1 MSTHPL
7 SHTNPILQVDDKGV
21 AWITFDDPER
31 KVNVLNKQ
39 VLTRLSEHLVELR
52 NLALQSRVHVVVLWS
67 AKSGFV
73 AGADLAVIEAI
84 EDPAEGAE
92 GARFGQRIFRSL
104 REVGVPTVAAVHGIC
119 LGGGVEIALACSHRV
134 ASDSPSTK
142 MGLPEVL
149 LGILPAWGGTTRL
162 PRLIG
167 VRRALDLLL
176 SGRQVS
182 SSAARRMGLVDEVV
196 PADLFREKVAAFA
209 AEAAANSAEKRGA
222 RRPFLKRLMD
232 DTLPGRRWGLSIANR
247 VVLFM
252 AKKRVMAQT
261 GGHYP
266 APLKILEVV
275 GRSANKPLAK
285 AFEFEAKAAGELV
298 ATSVSKNLIHVF
310 HLREEARKQ
319 TGVDDETVEPGRVE
333 YLAVLGAGVMGG
345 GIAQLAAY
353 RGVHVR
359 MKDIRHDAVTSGLQ
373 HARKLFTGLVKRRKL
388 QRREADQRMTLISGG
403 LGYDGFLRQDLVV
416 EAVVEKLDIKR
427 IVLRETEDVVR
438 KGCILATNTSSLS
451 VNEMASALARP
462 ENFVGMHFFNPV
474 HRMPLVE
481 VVRGARTSDYAVAT
495 TYALALALGKV
506 PVVTNDGPGFLVNR
520 ILGPY
525 LNEAG
530 FLLADGASVE
540 AIDSAAKKFGMPMGP
555 LRLLDEVGVD
565 ISRHAGQSLHEAL
578 GDRLSPSPPLVA
590 LADSGRLGKKGGL
603 GFYRY
608 ESGKEKGP
616 DPEIYAV
623 LSRSVPPARVALE
636 EREIRGRLVLAMVN
650 EAARALEA
658 GIVQRA
664 SDVDL
669 AMIMGTGFPPFRG
682 GLLRFADTIH
692 NRTILSRLKELE
704 ERHGARFAP
713 ADLIHRLARENRG
726 FYESFPG

>member
-1 MSTHPL
+1 MPP
-7 SHTNPILQVDDKGV
+7 TNPTLQVDGKGV

-31 KVNVLNKQ
+31 KVNVLSEQ
-39 VLTRLSEHLVELR
+39 VLTRLGELLGEVR
-52 NLALQSRVHVVVLWS
+52 DLASRAEVRVAVLWS
-67 AKSGFV
+67 AKSGFI
-73 AGADLAVIEAI
+73 AGADVTAIEAV
-84 EDPAEGAE
+84 EDPVEGAE
-92 GARFGQRIFRSL
+92 GSRFGQRILGSL
-104 REVGVPTVAAVHGIC
+104 NSLGVPAVAAIHGTC
-119 LGGGVEIALACSHRV
+119 LGGGVEMSLACDHRI

-162 PRLIG
+162 PRLVG
-167 VRRALDLLL
+167 VQASLDLLL

-182 SSAARRMGLVDEVV
+182 SSTARRIGLVDDVV

-209 AEAAANSAEKRGA
+209 TAVGKSGRKRGA
-222 RRPFLKRLMD
+222 RRSLLRRLMD
-232 DTLPGRRWGLSIANR
+232 GTLPGRRLI
-247 VVLFM
+247 LFM

-275 GRSANKPLAK
+275 RRSASKSLEK
-285 AFEFEAKAAGELV
+285 ALEIEAKAAGELV
-298 ATSVSKNLIHVF
+298 TSSVCKNLIHVF
-310 HLREEARKQ
+310 HLREEARKG
-319 TGVDDETVEPGRVE
+319 TGVDDETVESGRVE

-345 GIAQLAAY
+345 GIGQLAAY

-359 MKDIRHDAVTSGLQ
+359 MKDIRHDAVASGLE

-388 QRREADQRMTLISGG
+388 RRREADQRMTLISGS
-403 LGYDGFLRQDLVV
+403 LGYEGFMRQDLVI
-416 EAVVEKLDIKR
+416 EAVVEKMDIKR
-427 IVLRETEDVVR
+427 IVLRETEDAVR
-438 KGCILATNTSSLS
+438 RDCVLATNTSSLS

-481 VVRGARTSDYAVAT
+481 VVRGTRSSDHAVAV
-495 TYALALALGKV
+495 TYGLALKLGKV

-525 LNEAG
+525 MNEAG
-530 FLLADGASVE
+530 FILTDGASVE
-540 AIDSAAKKFGMPMGP
+540 AIDDAAKNFGMPMGP
-555 LRLLDEVGVD
+555 LRLVDEVGID

-590 LADSGRLGKKGGL
+590 LAESGRLGKKGGI

-623 LSRSVPPARVALE
+623 LSQTVPPVRVDLE
-636 EREIRGRLVLAMVN
+636 EYEIRGRLVLAMVN
-650 EAARALEA
+650 EAAR
-658 GIVQRA
+658 
-664 SDVDL
+664 
-669 AMIMGTGFPPFRG
+669 
-682 GLLRFADTIH
+682 
-692 NRTILSRLKELE
+692 
-704 ERHGARFAP
+704 
-713 ADLIHRLARENRG
+713 
-726 FYESFPG
+726 

>member
-1 MSTHPL
+1 MSTKP
-7 SHTNPILQVDDKGV
+7 SPDANPTLYVDEKGV

-31 KVNVLNKQ
+31 KANVLSEQ
-39 VLTRLSEHLVELR
+39 VLTRFGERLDEVR
-52 NLALQSRVHVVVLWS
+52 NLVRQSRVHVVVLWS
-67 AKSGFV
+67 EKSGFI
-73 AGADLAVIEAI
+73 AGADLAEIEGL
-84 EDPAEGAE
+84 EDPAKGAE
-92 GARFGQRIFRSL
+92 GARFGQGIFRSL
-104 REVGVPTVAAVHGIC
+104 KEVGVPTVAAVHGIC
-119 LGGGVEIALACSHRV
+119 LGGGVEMALACSHRM
-134 ASDSPSTK
+134 ASDAPSTK

-149 LGILPAWGGTTRL
+149 LGILPGWGGTTRL

-167 VRRALDLLL
+167 VEDALDLML

-182 SSAARRMGLVDEVV
+182 ASTARRMGLVDEVV

-209 AEAAANSAEKRGA
+209 SEVASTKKPRA
-222 RRPFLKRLMD
+222 RRPLLKRLKD
-232 DTLPGRRWGLSIANR
+232 GTAPGRRL
-247 VVLFM
+247 VLFF
-252 AKKRVMAQT
+252 ARKQVMRLT

-266 APLKILEVV
+266 APLKVLEVV
-275 GRSANKPLAK
+275 GGSVKKPLEK
-285 AFEFEAKAAGELV
+285 ALEIEAKAAGELV
-298 ATSVSKNLIHVF
+298 ATTVSKNLIHVF
-310 HLREEARKQ
+310 HLREEARKG

-345 GIAQLAAY
+345 GIAQLAAF
-353 RGVHVR
+353 RGIRVR
-359 MKDIRHDAVTSGLQ
+359 MKDIRHDAVASGLQ
-373 HARKLFTGLVKRRKL
+373 HAGELFAGLVKRRKL
-388 QRREADQRMTLISGG
+388 HRREADQRMTLISGG
-403 LGYDGFLRQDLVV
+403 LGYDGFKRQDLVV
-416 EAVVEKLDIKR
+416 EAVVENMDIKR
-427 IVLRETEDVVR
+427 IVLRETEDAVR
-438 KGCILATNTSSLS
+438 RGCVLATNTSSLS
-451 VNEMASALARP
+451 VDEMASALARP

-481 VVRGARTSDYAVAT
+481 VVRGTRSSDQAVST
-495 TYALALALGKV
+495 TYALALTLGKV
-506 PVVTNDGPGFLVNR
+506 PVVTSDGPGFVVNR

-525 LNEAG
+525 MNEAG

-540 AIDSAAKKFGMPMGP
+540 AVDHAAKKFGMPMGP
-555 LRLLDEVGVD
+555 LRLVDEVGID

-578 GDRLSPSPPLVA
+578 GDRLTPSPPLVA

-608 ESGKEKGP
+608 EGGKEKGV

-623 LSRSVPPARVALE
+623 LSTAVPEVRTTLE

-650 EAARALEA
+650 EAARVLDE

-692 NRTILSRLKELE
+692 TRTILSRLNEFE
-704 ERHGARFAP
+704 ERYGARFTP
-713 ADLIHRLARENRG
+713 ADLIRRLAGENRG

>member
-1 MSTHPL
+1 MT
-7 SHTNPILQVDDKGV
+7 TNPPPHPTPTLHVDEKGV

-31 KVNVLNKQ
+31 KVNVLSEE
-39 VLTRLSEHLVELR
+39 VLTRFDEHLTEVR
-52 NLALQSRVHVVVLWS
+52 KLAHQGRVSVVVLCS
-67 AKSGFV
+67 AKSGFI
-73 AGADLAVIEAI
+73 AGADVAAIESL

-92 GARFGQRIFRSL
+92 GSRFGQRIFGAL
-104 REVGVPTVAAVHGIC
+104 DDLGVPTVAAIHGIC
-119 LGGGVEIALACSHRV
+119 LGGGVEISLACSHRV
-134 ASDSPSTK
+134 ASDSPATK

-162 PRLIG
+162 PRLVGIQT
-167 VRRALDLLL
+167 ALDLML

-182 SSAARRMGLVDEVV
+182 SSTALRMGLVDEVV
-196 PADLFREKVAAFA
+196 PADLFREKVATFA
-209 AEAAANSAEKRGA
+209 AAAAATRTKKSRSRHPA
-222 RRPFLKRLMD
+222 LKRLMD
-232 DTLPGRRWGLSIANR
+232 GTALGRR
-247 VVLFM
+247 VVLSL

-275 GRSANKPLAK
+275 GRSVGKPLLK
-285 AFEFEAKAAGELV
+285 ALEIEARAAGELV
-298 ATSVSKNLIHVF
+298 ASSVCKNLIHVF
-310 HLREEARKQ
+310 HLREEARKG
-319 TGVDDETVEPGRVE
+319 TGVADESVEPGDVE

-353 RGVHVR
+353 RGIHVR
-359 MKDIRHDAVTSGLQ
+359 MKDIRHDAVVSGLQ
-373 HARKLFTGLVKRRKL
+373 HAGKLFAGLVTRRKL
-388 QRREADQRMTLISGG
+388 RRREADQRMTLISGG
-403 LGYDGFLRQDLVV
+403 LGYEGFARQDLVI
-416 EAVVEKLDIKR
+416 EAVVEKMDIKR
-427 IVLRETEDVVR
+427 IVLRETENAVR
-438 KGCILATNTSSLS
+438 RGCVLATNTSSLS
-451 VNEMASALARP
+451 VDEMASGLARP

-481 VVRGARTSDYAVAT
+481 VVRGARSSDHAVAT

-525 LNEAG
+525 MNEAG
-530 FLLADGASVE
+530 FLLADGARVE
-540 AIDSAAKKFGMPMGP
+540 DVDRAAKKFGMPMGP
-555 LRLLDEVGVD
+555 LRLVDEVGID

-578 GDRLSPSPPLVA
+578 GDRLSPSSPLVA

-608 ESGKEKGP
+608 ENGKEKGP
-616 DPEIYAV
+616 DPEIYNV
-623 LSRSVPPARVALE
+623 LSPSVPAVRVTLE
-636 EREIRGRLVLAMVN
+636 EREIRGRLVLAMIN
-650 EAARALEA
+650 EAARALED

-664 SDVDL
+664 RDVDL

-692 NRTILSRLKELE
+692 VRTILSRLTEFE
-704 ERHGARFAP
+704 GRYGARFAP
-713 ADLIHRLARENRG
+713 APLIRRLAQENCG
-726 FYESFPG
+726 FYDSFPG

>member
-1 MSTHPL
+1 MTTNHPQHPTPTL
-7 SHTNPILQVDDKGV
+7 DVDEKGI
-21 AWITFDDPER
+21 AWITFDDPDR
-31 KVNVLNKQ
+31 KVNVLSEQ
-39 VLTRLSEHLVELR
+39 VLTRFREHLVEVR
-52 NLALQSRVHVVVLWS
+52 NLAPRGRVRVVVLWS
-67 AKSGFV
+67 AKSGFI
-73 AGADLAVIEAI
+73 AGADIAAIEAL
-84 EDPAEGAE
+84 EDPVQGAE
-92 GARFGQRIFRSL
+92 GARFGQRVFSSL
-104 REVGVPTVAAVHGIC
+104 NDLGVPTVAAIHGIC
-119 LGGGVEIALACSHRV
+119 LGGGVEMSLACSHRI
-134 ASDSPSTK
+134 ASDSPATK

-162 PRLIG
+162 PRLVG
-167 VRRALDLLL
+167 AEAALDLML

-182 SSAARRMGLVDEVV
+182 SSSARRMGLVDKVV
-196 PADLFREKVAAFA
+196 PADLFREEVAAFA
-209 AEAAANSAEKRGA
+209 ADVAADPTRKSPT
-222 RRPFLKRLMD
+222 RRPKRRPPLKRLTD
-232 DTLPGRRWGLSIANR
+232 GTALGRWLVRSI
-247 VVLFM
+247 
-252 AKKRVMAQT
+252 AKKRVMGRT

-275 GRSANKPLAK
+275 GRSANKPLEK
-285 AFEFEAKAAGELV
+285 ALEIEAKAAGELV
-298 ATSVSKNLIHVF
+298 ASSVSKNLIHVF
-310 HLREEARKQ
+310 QLREEARKG
-319 TGVDDETVEPGRVE
+319 TGVDDETVEPRRVE

-353 RGVHVR
+353 RGIHVR
-359 MKDIRHDAVTSGLQ
+359 MKDIHHDAVASGLQ
-373 HARKLFTGLVKRRKL
+373 HAQKLFAGLVKRRRL
-388 QRREADQRMTLISGG
+388 RRRDADQRMTLISGG
-403 LGYDGFLRQDLVV
+403 LGYEGFARQDLVV
-416 EAVVEKLDIKR
+416 EAVVEKMDIKR
-427 IVLRETEDVVR
+427 IVLRETEDAVGRECV
-438 KGCILATNTSSLS
+438 LATNTSSLS
-451 VNEMASALARP
+451 VDQMASALARP

-481 VVRGARTSDYAVAT
+481 VVRGVRSSDHALAT
-495 TYALALALGKV
+495 TYALVLALGKV

-525 LNEAG
+525 MNEAG

-540 AIDSAAKKFGMPMGP
+540 AVDGAVKRFGMPMGP
-555 LRLLDEVGVD
+555 LRLVDEVGID

-590 LADSGRLGKKGGL
+590 LAESGRLGKKAGL

-608 ESGKEKGP
+608 EDGKEEV

-623 LSRSVPPARVALE
+623 LSRAVPAVRTILD

-650 EAARALEA
+650 EAARALEE
-658 GIVQRA
+658 GIVRRA

-692 NRTILSRLKELE
+692 PRTILSRLNEFE
-704 ERHGARFAP
+704 GRYGARFAP

-726 FYESFPG
+726 FYESFPA

>member
-1 MSTHPL
+1 MSTKPSPDANPTL
-7 SHTNPILQVDDKGV
+7 SVDQRGV

-31 KVNVLNKQ
+31 KVNVLSEQ
-39 VLTRLSEHLVELR
+39 VLTRFGGHLDEVR
-52 NLALQSRVHVVVLWS
+52 NLARQSRVHVVVLWS
-67 AKSGFV
+67 AKSGFI
-73 AGADLAVIEAI
+73 AGADLAAIEGL
-84 EDPAEGAE
+84 EDPAQGAD
-92 GARFGQRIFRSL
+92 GARFGQGIFGSL
-104 REVGVPTVAAVHGIC
+104 KEVGVPTVAAVHGIC

-134 ASDSPSTK
+134 ASDAPSTK

-167 VRRALDLLL
+167 VEDALDLLL

-182 SSAARRMGLVDEVV
+182 ASTARRMGLVDEVV

-209 AEAAANSAEKRGA
+209 AKAASTKKPSAQ
-222 RRPFLKRLMD
+222 RPLLKRLKD
-232 DTLPGRRWGLSIANR
+232 GTAPGRRL
-247 VVLFM
+247 VLFF
-252 AKKRVMAQT
+252 AKKQVMRRT

-266 APLKILEVV
+266 APLKILDVV
-275 GRSANKPLAK
+275 GRSVKKSLVKALAI
-285 AFEFEAKAAGELV
+285 EAKAAGELV
-298 ATSVSKNLIHVF
+298 ATTVSKNLIHVF
-310 HLREEARKQ
+310 HLREEARKG

-345 GIAQLAAY
+345 GIAQLAAF
-353 RGVHVR
+353 RGIRVR
-359 MKDIRHDAVTSGLQ
+359 MKDIRHDAVASGLQ
-373 HARKLFTGLVKRRKL
+373 HAGELFAGLVKRRKL
-388 QRREADQRMTLISGG
+388 RRREADQRMTLISGG
-403 LGYDGFLRQDLVV
+403 LGYEGFKRQDLVV
-416 EAVVEKLDIKR
+416 EAVVEKMDIKR
-427 IVLRETEDVVR
+427 IVLRETEDAAR
-438 KGCILATNTSSLS
+438 RGCVLATNTSSLS
-451 VNEMASALARP
+451 VDEMASALARP

-481 VVRGARTSDYAVAT
+481 VVRGTHSSDQAVAT
-495 TYALALALGKV
+495 TYALALTLGKV
-506 PVVTNDGPGFLVNR
+506 PVVTGDGPGFLVNR

-525 LNEAG
+525 MNEAG

-540 AIDSAAKKFGMPMGP
+540 AVDGAAKKFGMPMGP
-555 LRLLDEVGVD
+555 LRLVDEVGID

-578 GDRLSPSPPLVA
+578 GDRLTPSPPLVA

-608 ESGKEKGP
+608 EGGKENGVDP
-616 DPEIYAV
+616 DIYAV
-623 LSRSVPPARVALE
+623 LSTAVPDARTTLE

-650 EAARALEA
+650 EAARVLDE
-658 GIVQRA
+658 GIVRRA

-692 NRTILSRLKELE
+692 TRTILSRLIEFE
-704 ERHGARFAP
+704 ERYGARFTP
-713 ADLIHRLARENRG
+713 ADLIPRLAGENRG

>member
-7 SHTNPILQVDDKGV
+7 PHTNPTLQVDEGGV

-31 KVNVLNKQ
+31 KVNMLSEQ
-39 VLTRLSEHLVELR
+39 VLTRFGEHLDEVR
-52 NLALQSRVHVVVLWS
+52 NLAPRGKVRVVVLWS
-67 AKSGFV
+67 AKSGFI
-73 AGADLAVIEAI
+73 AGADVTTIEAI
-84 EDPAEGAE
+84 EDPVEGAE
-92 GARFGQRIFRSL
+92 GARFGQRIFSAL
-104 REVGVPTVAAVHGIC
+104 SDLGVPTVAAIHGIC
-119 LGGGVEIALACSHRV
+119 LGGGVEMSLACSFRV
-134 ASDSPSTK
+134 ASDSPTTK

-167 VRRALDLLL
+167 VQASLDLML

-182 SSAARRMGLVDEVV
+182 SSTALRMGLVDEVV

-209 AEAAANSAEKRGA
+209 TAAATNSPKKQGA
-222 RRPFLKRLMD
+222 RRSLFKRLMD
-232 DTLPGRRWGLSIANR
+232 DTLPGRRVVLSI
-247 VVLFM
+247 

-285 AFEFEAKAAGELV
+285 ALEIEAKAAGELV
-298 ATSVSKNLIHVF
+298 TSSVCKNLIHVF
-310 HLREEARKQ
+310 HLREEARKG

-359 MKDIRHDAVTSGLQ
+359 MKDIRHDAVMSGLQ
-373 HARKLFTGLVKRRKL
+373 HARKLFAGLVKRRKL
-388 QRREADQRMTLISGG
+388 RRREADQRMTLISGG
-403 LGYDGFLRQDLVV
+403 LGYEGFLRQDLVV
-416 EAVVEKLDIKR
+416 EAVVEKMDIKR
-427 IVLRETEDVVR
+427 IVLRETEDAVR
-438 KGCILATNTSSLS
+438 RECVLATNTSSLS

-462 ENFVGMHFFNPV
+462 ENCVGMHFFNPV

-481 VVRGARTSDYAVAT
+481 VVRGARSSDHAVAT
-495 TYALALALGKV
+495 TYKLALTLGKV

-520 ILGPY
+520 TLGPY
-525 LNEAG
+525 MNEAG

-555 LRLLDEVGVD
+555 LRLVDEVGID
-565 ISRHAGQSLHEAL
+565 ISQHAGQSLHEAL

-608 ESGKEKGP
+608 EDGKERGP

-623 LSRSVPPARVALE
+623 LSRTVPAARVTLQ
-636 EREIRGRLVLAMVN
+636 EREIRGRLVLAMLN
-650 EAARALEA
+650 EAARALEE
-658 GIVQRA
+658 GIVQQA

-692 NRTILSRLKELE
+692 ARTILSRLNEFE
-704 ERHGARFAP
+704 ERYGARFAP
-713 ADLIHRLARENRG
+713 ADLIRRLARENRG

>member
-1 MSTHPL
+1 MSTQPPPGA
-7 SHTNPILQVDDKGV
+7 NPTFQVDENRV
-21 AWITFDDPER
+21 VWITFDDPER
-31 KVNVLNKQ
+31 KVNVLSEQ
-39 VLTRLSEHLVELR
+39 VLTRFREHLGQAR
-52 NLALQSRVHVVVLWS
+52 NLAQHSRVHVVVLWS
-67 AKSGFV
+67 AKSGFI
-73 AGADLAVIEAI
+73 AGADLAAIEGL
-84 EDPAEGAE
+84 EDPAKGAE
-92 GARFGQRIFRSL
+92 GARFGQRVFRSL
-104 REVGVPTVAAVHGIC
+104 KEVGVPTVAAVHGIC
-119 LGGGVEIALACSHRV
+119 LGGGVEMALACSHRV

-167 VRRALDLLL
+167 AEDALDLML

-182 SSAARRMGLVDEVV
+182 SSTARRMGLVDEVV

-209 AEAAANSAEKRGA
+209 AEAAAASSKKPR
-222 RRPFLKRLMD
+222 RRPLLKRLKD
-232 DTLPGRRWGLSIANR
+232 DTAPGRRL
-247 VVLFM
+247 VLFF
-252 AKKRVMAQT
+252 AKKQVMRLT

-266 APLKILEVV
+266 AHLKILEVV
-275 GRSANKPLAK
+275 GRSAKKPLMK
-285 AFEFEAKAAGELV
+285 ALEIEAKAAGELV
-298 ATSVSKNLIHVF
+298 ASPICKNLIHVF
-310 HLREEARKQ
+310 HLREEARKG
-319 TGVDDETVEPGRVE
+319 TGVADETIEPGSIE

-353 RGVHVR
+353 RGIHVR
-359 MKDIRHDAVTSGLQ
+359 MKDIHHDAVASGLR
-373 HARKLFTGLVKRRKL
+373 HAGELFAGLVKRRRL
-388 QRREADQRMTLISGG
+388 RRREADQRMTLISGG
-403 LGYDGFLRQDLVV
+403 LGYEGFTRQDLVV
-416 EAVVEKLDIKR
+416 EAIVEEMDIKR
-427 IVLRETEDVVR
+427 IVLRETEDAVR
-438 KGCILATNTSSLS
+438 RECVLATNTSSLS
-451 VNEMASALARP
+451 VDEMASALARP

-481 VVRGARTSDYAVAT
+481 VVRGTQSSDHTVAS
-495 TYALALALGKV
+495 TYAFALTLGKV
-506 PVVTNDGPGFLVNR
+506 PVVTTDGPGFLVNR

-525 LNEAG
+525 MNEAG

-540 AIDSAAKKFGMPMGP
+540 AVDRAAKKFGMPMGP
-555 LRLLDEVGVD
+555 LRLVDEVGID
-565 ISRHAGQSLHEAL
+565 ISRHAGQSLYEAL

-608 ESGKEKGP
+608 DNGKEKGS

-623 LSRSVPPARVALE
+623 LSSAVPAARATLG

-650 EAARALEA
+650 EAARVLEE

-669 AMIMGTGFPPFRG
+669 GMIMGTGFPAFRG
-682 GLLRFADTIH
+682 GLLRFADTVH
-692 NRTILSRLKELE
+692 TRTILSRLVEFE
-704 ERHGARFAP
+704 ERYGARFAP
-713 ADLIHRLARENRG
+713 ADLIGRLARENRG

>member
-1 MSTHPL
+1 VL
-7 SHTNPILQVDDKGV
+7 S
-21 AWITFDDPER
+21 E
-31 KVNVLNKQ
+31 Q
-39 VLTRLSEHLVELR
+39 VLTRLGELLGEVR
-52 NLALQSRVHVVVLWS
+52 DLASRAEVRVAVLWS
-67 AKSGFV
+67 AKSGFI
-73 AGADLAVIEAI
+73 AGADVAAIEAV
-84 EDPAEGAE
+84 EDPVEGAE
-92 GARFGQRIFRSL
+92 GSRFGQRILGSL
-104 REVGVPTVAAVHGIC
+104 NSLGVPAVAAIHGIC
-119 LGGGVEIALACSHRV
+119 LGGGVEMSLACGHRI

-162 PRLIG
+162 PRLVG
-167 VRRALDLLL
+167 VQASLDLML

-182 SSAARRMGLVDEVV
+182 SSTARRMGLIDEVV

-209 AEAAANSAEKRGA
+209 TAVGKSGRKRGA
-222 RRPFLKRLMD
+222 RRSLLRRLMD
-232 DTLPGRRWGLSIANR
+232 GTLPGRRLI
-247 VVLFM
+247 LFM

-275 GRSANKPLAK
+275 RRSASKSLEK
-285 AFEFEAKAAGELV
+285 ALEIEAKAAGELV
-298 ATSVSKNLIHVF
+298 TSSVCKNLIHVF
-310 HLREEARKQ
+310 HLREEARKG
-319 TGVDDETVEPGRVE
+319 TGVDDETVESGRVE

-345 GIAQLAAY
+345 GIGQLAAY

-359 MKDIRHDAVTSGLQ
+359 MKDIRHDAVASGLE

-388 QRREADQRMTLISGG
+388 RRREADQRMTLISGS
-403 LGYDGFLRQDLVV
+403 LGYEGFMRQDLVV
-416 EAVVEKLDIKR
+416 EAVVEKMDIKR
-427 IVLRETEDVVR
+427 IVLRETEDAVR
-438 KGCILATNTSSLS
+438 RDCILATNTSSLS

-481 VVRGARTSDYAVAT
+481 VVRGTRSSDHAVAT
-495 TYALALALGKV
+495 TYGLALKLGKV

-525 LNEAG
+525 MNEAG
-530 FLLADGASVE
+530 FILTDGASVE
-540 AIDSAAKKFGMPMGP
+540 AIDDAAKNFGMPMGP
-555 LRLLDEVGVD
+555 LRLVDEVGID

-590 LADSGRLGKKGGL
+590 LAESGRLGKKGGI

-623 LSRSVPPARVALE
+623 LSQTVPPVRVDLE

-650 EAARALEA
+650 EAARTLEA
-658 GIVQRA
+658 GIVERA

-692 NRTILSRLKELE
+692 ARTILSRLNEFE
-704 ERHGARFAP
+704 ERYGDRFAP
-713 ADLIHRLARENRG
+713 SDLIRRLARENRG
-726 FYESFPG
+726 FYEAFAG

>member
-7 SHTNPILQVDDKGV
+7 PPENPTLHVDEKGV

-31 KVNVLNKQ
+31 KVNVLTEQ
-39 VLTRLSEHLVELR
+39 ILTRLSEHLGQVR
-52 NLALQSRVHVVVLWS
+52 NLTLQSKVHVVVLWS
-67 AKSGFV
+67 GKSGFF
-73 AGADLAVIEAI
+73 AGADLAVIEAL
-84 EDPAEGAE
+84 EDPAGGAE

-104 REVGVPTVAAVHGIC
+104 REVGVPTVAAIHGIC
-119 LGGGVEIALACSHRV
+119 LGGGVEMALACSHRV
-134 ASDSPSTK
+134 ASDAPSTK

-167 VRRALDLLL
+167 VQASLDLIL

-196 PADLFREKVAAFA
+196 PADLFREKVTAFA
-209 AEAAANSAEKRGA
+209 AAAAASPTKRSST
-222 RRPFLKRLMD
+222 RRPLRKRLMD
-232 DTLPGRRWGLSIANR
+232 DTGLGRRA
-247 VVLFM
+247 VLAI

-275 GRSANKPLAK
+275 GGSANKRIGK
-285 AFEFEAKAAGELV
+285 ALEIEARAAGELV
-298 ATSVSKNLIHVF
+298 ATPVSKNLIHVF
-310 HLREEARKQ
+310 HLREGARKG

-353 RGVHVR
+353 RGIHVR
-359 MKDIRHDAVTSGLQ
+359 MKDIRHKAVASGLQ

-388 QRREADQRMTLISGG
+388 RRPEADQRMTLISGG
-403 LGYDGFLRQDLVV
+403 LGYEGFARQDLVV
-416 EAVVEKLDIKR
+416 EAVVEKMDIKR
-427 IVLRETEDVVR
+427 IVLRETENAVR

-451 VNEMASALARP
+451 VDEMASALARP
-462 ENFVGMHFFNPV
+462 EDFVGMHFFNPV

-481 VVRGARTSDYAVAT
+481 VVRGARSSDQAVAT
-495 TYALALALGKV
+495 TYALALTLGKV

-530 FLLADGASVE
+530 FLLANGASIE
-540 AIDSAAKKFGMPMGP
+540 AVDRAAKKFGMPMGP
-555 LRLLDEVGVD
+555 LRLVDEIGID
-565 ISRHAGQSLHEAL
+565 ISRHAGQSLYEAL
-578 GDRLSPSPPLVA
+578 GDRLTPSPPLVA

-608 ESGKEKGP
+608 ENGKEKGS

-623 LSRSVPPARVALE
+623 LSRAVPEVRATLG

-650 EAARALEA
+650 EAARVLEE
-658 GIVQRA
+658 GIVKRA

-669 AMIMGTGFPPFRG
+669 GMIMGTGFPPFRG

-692 NRTILSRLKELE
+692 SRTILSRLEELE

-713 ADLIHRLARENRG
+713 AELIRRLARENRG